1 MPAARPRPARP
12 QAAGRGRWWLWDATL
27 RAPAWPGSKP
37 PQCRPTRNRCR
48 CWRRQWPRPGRGF
61 CENGGEP
68 PAGNYGQSRG
78 GGTLCGFVTV
88 RGCVGV
94 DTVPFQALW
103 DGRLSLGL
111 QGPGA
116 LGLAQSLVGEW
127 SCLGDCHPTPGCPTK
142 QGLSLTAASALT
154 HVQGR
159 PVCSP
164 PPASVACCQPIHLQG
179 KLPGSFLPPVPGEAL
194 ASVSLPRKSS
204 SPRRESKQ
212 LGRSWQLPSQPRR
225 SRSRGP
231 HSAPW
236 RCRIRSSHQSKQG
249 VCPLPRGQ
257 RTLQKTHV
265 CSIRTRPPG
274 TGLKEQGFAGGKK
287 INRPA
292 GFCLAF

>member
-1 MPAARPRPARP
+1 M
-12 QAAGRGRWWLWDATL
+12 W
-27 RAPAWPGSKP
+27 
-37 PQCRPTRNRCR
+37 
-48 CWRRQWPRPGRGF
+48 F
-61 CENGGEP
+61 CH
-68 PAGNYGQSRG
+68 
-78 GGTLCGFVTV
+78 C

-142 QGLSLTAASALT
+142 QGLFLTAASALT

-212 LGRSWQLPSQPRR
+212 LGRSWRLPSQPRR